1 MGQSQF
7 LCWHRINQVNRVNW
21 KGFPTVAITRMT
33 STCPR
38 MRTQTLPPG
47 VEGRPTSNPPCR
59 PRSKPA
65 QGSQCLLP
73 TTLPGIQ
80 QSQFQSPCPS
90 LEMCVTWM
98 LRPFHLLSHLMFT
111 GGITSHTR
119 ARGTWRCRPCS
130 ESLKTSF
137 PPPSRLSPKFKTN
150 SWTLHNLS
158 GFFPTPGYS
167 LALWHLIQACLPS
180 PGLPPCLSLPL
191 NTFFP
196 PPLPLYIHAEAGLC
210 QDAFPSPRLQ
220 QPLESLTPTTAC
232 SPTL

>member
-1 MGQSQF
+1 MSGGGSSGAKPVPV
-7 LCWHRINQVNRVNW
+7 LASGKPGKPVNR
-21 KGFPTVAITRMT
+21 KGFPTAAITRMS

-38 MRTQTLPPG
+38 MRTQTLSPG
-47 VEGRPTSNPPCR
+47 VEGRPASSSPCR

-98 LRPFHLLSHLMFT
+98 LGPFHLLSHLVFA

-119 ARGTWRCRPCS
+119 GTWRCPPPPLKVS
-130 ESLKTSF
+130 KTSF
-137 PPPSRLSPKFKTN
+137 PPRSSLNPKFKTN

-158 GFFPTPGYS
+158 GFFPAPGYS
-167 LALWHLIQACLPS
+167 LALWHLIQSQSRTSPMPLSAPQHILPT
-180 PGLPPCLSLPL
+180 SLA
-191 NTFFP
+191 
-196 PPLPLYIHAEAGLC
+196 PLYPC
-210 QDAFPSPRLQ
+210 
-220 QPLESLTPTTAC
+220 
-232 SPTL
+232 